1 MNEQLL
7 EKAIVDTIRY
17 FDLFDM
23 PLTAT
28 QVWRSLIVDPR
39 GKSGLRW
46 GGHRQYGLREIQTC
60 LADSNFLQAH
70 LGRKHGF
77 FFLPGRAGLVAE
89 RLTRHMLSQDKWHIM
104 CGLSPYL
111 AAVPFVRALAAS
123 GSFALDHTKPSSD
136 LDVFVVARAGRIW
149 TARLVL
155 LLMTELLGRRR
166 KYWNVQAP
174 DKVCLNHYVT
184 DDHLAMPAGIA
195 NLYTAV
201 QYTLHTPIFGVHVL
215 HRFRQANAGWI
226 HRYVMAPDLPHVHHR
241 YTARPSA
248 VLLFGKRAIEGMLL
262 EPVGNGVERVAEKWQ
277 RAVIERHKHSVHGGR
292 VAVSSQELAFH
303 PDSKVPALLQTYYQE
318 AGQQRLF

>member
-1 MNEQLL
+1 MGDQPL
-7 EKAIVDTIRY
+7 EKAIIDTVRY

-28 QVWRSLIVDPR
+28 QMWRSLIVDPH
-39 GKSGLRW
+39 GKSGVRW
-46 GGHRQYGLREIQTC
+46 GGHRRYSLREIQTC
-60 LADSNFLQAH
+60 LADAKYLRAH

-77 FFLPGRAGLVAE
+77 FFLPGREGLVAE
-89 RLTRHMLSQDKWHIM
+89 RLTRHMLAQDKWHIM
-104 CGLSPYL
+104 CRLSGYL

-149 TARLVL
+149 TARLLL
-155 LLMTELLGRRR
+155 LLMTQLLGRRR

-184 DDHLAMPAGIA
+184 DDHLALPAIMA

-215 HRFRQANAGWI
+215 QHFRQANAGWM

-241 YTARPSA
+241 YTAKPSA
-248 VLLFGKRAIEGMLL
+248 TLLFGKRAVEGILQ
-262 EPVGNGVERVAEKWQ
+262 EPVGNVVERVAETWQ
-277 RAVIERHKHSVHGGR
+277 RAVIERHKSSVHSGR
-292 VAVSSQELAFH
+292 VAVSRGELAFH
-303 PDSKVPALLQTYYQE
+303 PDSKVPSLLQTYYQE
-318 AGQQRLF
+318 VGQQRLF